1 MVLAFSAVPVTA
13 QPPAAAPGGTP
24 PRPPVEIDITAPVE
38 DFKTSALNQPGKQYP
53 EVNSQHRARTVLKA
67 PNAQNV
73 MLDLSGVRY
82 PMTNWRGRRVEGR
95 IERS

>member
-24 PRPPVEIDITAPVE
+24 PRPPVE